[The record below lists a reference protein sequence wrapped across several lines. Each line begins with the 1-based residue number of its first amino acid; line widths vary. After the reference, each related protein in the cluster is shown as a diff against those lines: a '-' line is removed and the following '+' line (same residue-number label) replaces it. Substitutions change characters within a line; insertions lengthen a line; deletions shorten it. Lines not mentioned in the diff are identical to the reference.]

1 MKKLS
6 ISLLV
11 LAFIGIAS
19 KESMAQ
25 EEKLTY
31 NENSI
36 YPIPY
41 ANQMYKRTIWR
52 RMDLKEK
59 QNRPFFSTS
68 NEITRIIIDGVNAGL
83 IYPYVDDTLNKRMT
97 KEQFLE
103 NLKLPTDEEDFGAAP
118 DSGFGDDAAAAA
130 AAPASDW
137 NSAGGAGWGD
147 EKVEAPKVQ
156 FYDATQLNILRL
168 KEDMIFDKVRSRLY
182 WDIQSVELIIPAT
195 EVATGIEKTIGV
207 FRYKD
212 LEQLFRSMPDRA
224 IWYNRQNTAQHRN
237 MADAFLLRLFNARV
251 VKVSNPSD
259 DWIQDLAPDLK
270 SALIKSQEEENKLIE
285 YEHNLW
291 EY

>member
-1 MKKLS
+1 MKKLNL
-6 ISLLV
+6 SLLILILIAV
-11 LAFIGIAS
+11 ASMESIG
-19 KESMAQ
+19 Q
-25 EEKLTY
+25 EERLTY
-31 NENSI
+31 NENSV

-41 ANQMYKRTIWR
+41 ANQMYKRTVWR

-68 NEITRIIIDGVNAGL
+68 NEITRLIIDAVNNGL
-83 IYPYVDDTLNKRMT
+83 IYPYIDDTLNKRMT

-103 NLKLPTDEEDFGAAP
+103 NLKLPTDEDQFGAAP
-118 DSGFGDDAAAAA
+118 ADSGFGDEAAAAGT
-130 AAPASDW
+130 DW
-137 NSAGGAGWGD
+137 SSSGWGD
-147 EKVEAPKVQ
+147 EQTDKPKEQ
-156 FYDATQLNILRL
+156 FYDATQLNIIRI

-182 WDIQSVELIIPAT
+182 WDIQSIELIIPAT

-207 FRYKD
+207 FKFKD

-237 MADAFLLRLFNARV
+237 MADAFLLRLFSARV
-251 VKVSNPSD
+251 VKVSNPQD

>member
-1 MKKLS
+1 MKKLNL
-6 ISLLV
+6 SLLILILIAV
-11 LAFIGIAS
+11 ASMESIG
-19 KESMAQ
+19 Q
-25 EEKLTY
+25 EERLTY
-31 NENSI
+31 NENSV

-41 ANQMYKRTIWR
+41 ANQMYKRTVWR

-68 NEITRIIIDGVNAGL
+68 NEITRLIIDAVNNGL
-83 IYPYVDDTLNKRMT
+83 IYPYIDDTLNKRMT

-103 NLKLPTDEEDFGAAP
+103 NLKLPTDEDQFGAAP
-118 DSGFGDDAAAAA
+118 ADSGFGDEGAAAGT
-130 AAPASDW
+130 DW
-137 NSAGGAGWGD
+137 SSSGWGD
-147 EKVEAPKVQ
+147 EQTDKPKEQ
-156 FYDATQLNILRL
+156 FYDATQLNIIRI

-182 WDIQSVELIIPAT
+182 WDIQSIELIIPAT

-207 FRYKD
+207 FKFKD

-237 MADAFLLRLFNARV
+237 MADAFLLRLFSARV
-251 VKVSNPSD
+251 VKVSNPQD

>member
-1 MKKLS
+1 MKKLNV
-6 ISLLV
+6 SLLILV
-11 LAFIGIAS
+11 LIAVASMESIG
-19 KESMAQ
+19 Q
-25 EEKLTY
+25 EERLTY
-31 NENSI
+31 NENSV

-41 ANQMYKRTIWR
+41 ANQMYKRTVWR

-68 NEITRIIIDGVNAGL
+68 NEITRLIIDAVNNGL
-83 IYPYVDDTLNKRMT
+83 IYPYVDDSLNKRMT

-103 NLKLPTDEEDFGAAP
+103 NLKLPTDEDQFGASTP
-118 DSGFGDDAAAAA
+118 DDSGFGDEA
-130 AAPASDW
+130 AAPAGADW
-137 NSAGGAGWGD
+137 SSSGWGD
-147 EKVEAPKVQ
+147 EQTDKPKEQ
-156 FYDATQLNILRL
+156 FYDATQLNIVRI

-182 WDIQSVELIIPAT
+182 WDIQSIELIIPAT
-195 EVATGIEKTIGV
+195 EVATGIEKTVGV
-207 FRYKD
+207 FKFKD

-237 MADAFLLRLFNARV
+237 MADAFLLRLFSARV
-251 VKVSNPSD
+251 VKVSNPQD

-270 SALIKSQEEENKLIE
+270 SALIKSQEEEHKLIE

>member
-1 MKKLS
+1 MKKLNV
-6 ISLLV
+6 SLLILV
-11 LAFIGIAS
+11 LIAVASMESIG
-19 KESMAQ
+19 Q
-25 EEKLTY
+25 EERLTY
-31 NENSI
+31 NENSV

-41 ANQMYKRTIWR
+41 ANQMYKRTVWR

-68 NEITRIIIDGVNAGL
+68 NEITRLIIDAVNNGL
-83 IYPYVDDTLNKRMT
+83 IYPYLDDSLNKRMT

-103 NLKLPTDEEDFGAAP
+103 NLKLPTDEDQFGAATP
-118 DSGFGDDAAAAA
+118 DDSGFGDEA
-130 AAPASDW
+130 AAPAGADW
-137 NSAGGAGWGD
+137 SSSGWGD
-147 EKVEAPKVQ
+147 EQTDKPKEQ
-156 FYDATQLNILRL
+156 FYDATQLNIVRI

-182 WDIQSVELIIPAT
+182 WDIQSIELIIPAT
-195 EVATGIEKTIGV
+195 EVATGIEKTVGV
-207 FRYKD
+207 FKFKD

-237 MADAFLLRLFNARV
+237 MADAFLLRLFSARV
-251 VKVSNPSD
+251 VKVSNPQD

-270 SALIKSQEEENKLIE
+270 SALIKSQEEEHKLIE